1 MKVQG
6 KDVILSIDEIAV
18 AGARSCELNVEQDF
32 IQVCSPVSGRWRKY
46 IPSTIG
52 WTASVDMLAVT
63 MDEQEK
69 WLEEMKSSHT
79 PLTMRYYDTKV
90 RMYQVGEVWISN
102 WQNGAQVGS
111 LATFS
116 VQLQGNGELRK
127 ADERDYPIL
136 VGDTL
141 VTKYPI
147 EADNKTLDATAGD
160 GRKGSV
166 DENGLL
172 TFN

>member
-1 MKVQG
+1 MKVHG

-32 IQVCSPVSGRWRKY
+32 IQVCSPVSGRWRDF

-52 WTASVDMLAVT
+52 WTASIDMLATT
-63 MDEQEK
+63 MANPK
-69 WLEEMKSSHT
+69 AWLAEMKRSQT
-79 PLTMRYYDTKV
+79 PLTMRYYDTKMG
-90 RMYQVGEVWISN
+90 MYQVGEVWISN

-116 VQLQGNGELRK
+116 VQLQGKGELRD

-141 VTKYPI
+141 YTKWQFN
-147 EADNKTLDATAGD
+147 ESTGNFTQTGTELDDD
-160 GRKGSV
+160 GNIVKH
-166 DENGLL
+166 E
-172 TFN
+172 